1 MPQVKEHDALPQ
13 QCSAEDLTPCKVKR
27 TSRDYK
33 VHINLFNI
41 DREEFKTTK
50 PEEEECGLFLL
61 SSSKKDITNHDQ
73 SVRGPF
79 PYLSSLHHI
88 HTSADP
94 TETRN
99 KEIPPI

>member
-1 MPQVKEHDALPQ
+1 MIPQ
-13 QCSAEDLTPCKVKR
+13 QHLTKDLAPLKVKR

-33 VHINLFNI
+33 VHINLFNVN
-41 DREEFKTTK
+41 REEFKTTK
-50 PEEEECGLFLL
+50 AREEECGLFLL

-88 HTSADP
+88 HTSTDP